1 MSFDQDRYDLD
12 KLKSQVSVFSVLEKA
27 GARFTTGTYMRD
39 EEPFFCP
46 FCDDLGSS
54 KPAGRA
60 NDMAG
65 LWHCW
70 SCNRG
75 GDIFTAAQE
84 YLKDRDESAGF
95 NEALQFI
102 LDEFPTKEDE
112 DTDPWG

>member
-12 KLKSQVSVFSVLEKA
+12 RIKSKVQVFAVLEKA
-27 GARFTTGTYMRD
+27 GAKFTTGTYMRD

-46 FCDDLGSS
+46 FCDDMGSS

-75 GDIFTAAQE
+75 GDVFSAAQ
-84 YLKDRDESAGF
+84 YLIGDGEKGDF
-95 NEALQFI
+95 NNALQFI
-102 LDEFPTKEDE
+102 LDEFDMKEAE
-112 DTDPWG
+112 EVDPWG